1 MVCYKRFFLDID
13 KLLVVSIDIQEGL
26 LKAMPLEIQNLIIRN
41 SKIILKAC
49 ELFKI
54 PVIFTEQYPKG
65 LGQTIPQIKKIVDNF
80 SAIEKIS
87 FSCLKEEN
95 FVKKF
100 NQYKRNQILLIGIET
115 HVCIMQTA
123 LDLIKRGYYP
133 YIVADCVASRTK
145 ENWRIAL
152 DQLKEAGAIIT
163 TTEIVV
169 FELLKKAGTKEFK
182 ILSPL
187 IK

>member
-87 FSCLKEEN
+87 
-95 FVKKF
+95 
-100 NQYKRNQILLIGIET
+100 
-115 HVCIMQTA
+115 
-123 LDLIKRGYYP
+123 
-133 YIVADCVASRTK
+133 
-145 ENWRIAL
+145 
-152 DQLKEAGAIIT
+152 
-163 TTEIVV
+163 
-169 FELLKKAGTKEFK
+169 
-182 ILSPL
+182 
-187 IK
+187 